1 MGFLSVSPCFGT
13 NHQGRN
19 TAYKVCFGFP
29 TGLGGPEPFPVMHSN
44 GGQTVLGPRPSL
56 LSIRKLCNFLI
67 RFTPPTNGSIVP
79 GHVSG
84 GRAGPKR
91 NLERCAKVNNTS
103 SGARGYRLFCLWE
116 SRKGFQGISTSVR
129 VLYRYI
135 RRYRAS
141 KALSEC
147 ATLLTT
153 PAALRNRRSDK
164 MKRSSSRGID
174 SESNGKAYNR
184 FCTVCETIATVIV
197 HNSGSRLTG

>member
-1 MGFLSVSPCFGT
+1 MGKRFLVLVLLYFRFGNFAT
-13 NHQGRN
+13 FLFDSRHQR
-19 TAYKVCFGFP
+19 TVVLYLVMFP
-29 TGLGGPEPFPVMHSN
+29 GEE
-44 GGQTVLGPRPSL
+44 QVL
-56 LSIRKLCNFLI
+56 
-67 RFTPPTNGSIVP
+67 
-79 GHVSG
+79 
-84 GRAGPKR
+84 R

-103 SGARGYRLFCLWE
+103 SRARGYRLFCLCQ

-184 FCTVCETIATVIV
+184 FCNVCETIATVIV
-197 HNSGSRLTG
+197 HNSGSRGSPGSFTVVSQSIMLASLPHGGFAFHYCT